1 MGHMEGLETSG
12 QCMAEWSIMDIAM
25 DMMPSLQLHCGD
37 VHQLQQIIDVEEIGE
52 MGSIGLG
59 GEG

>member
-1 MGHMEGLETSG
+1 
-12 QCMAEWSIMDIAM
+12 MDIAM
-25 DMMPSLQLHCGD
+25 DMMASLQLHCGD
-37 VHQLQQIIDVEEIGE
+37 VHQLQQFIDVEEIGE